1 MAVLNGSAFTFPN
14 LKIKTNLKVQ
24 EFGEEGVGNKRGF
37 FKKYKFRMGIN
48 F

>member
-1 MAVLNGSAFTFPN
+1 MAVVKGSAFTFPN
-14 LKIKTNLKVQ
+14 LKIKTNLKDQ